1 MSKKI
6 DYATAV
12 HARLEWSKAYKDTGK
27 SGGEVF
33 AVFEGGT
40 ESRIGYVTRTE
51 DGKYLPVA
59 MNGSKTELT
68 PNSNLQ
74 AAVRT
79 ILTFKGCAP
88 KLELVRVKVEAA
100 A

>member
-1 MSKKI
+1 MSKKYEY
-6 DYATAV
+6 DKAV

-33 AVFEGGT
+33 IVFADGETRGGV
-40 ESRIGYVTRTE
+40 VTRTE

-59 MNGSKTELT
+59 INGSKTELT
-68 PNSNLQ
+68 ANSNLQ

-79 ILTFKGCAP
+79 ILSFKGCPA
-88 KLELVRVKVEAA
+88 KLEIVRVKVEVAA
-100 A
+100 